1 MTRAGFSAA
10 GKSILE
16 QIWDELDK
24 IMDLL
29 MPAMRK
35 DADAFD
41 AVVYRNQAFGLA
53 KAIAIIQNPYRPDI
67 DQVRSEAME
76 RWMGRNGKGRKVRKS
91 IK

>member
-16 QIWDELDK
+16 QIWAELDN

-29 MPAMRK
+29 MPEMKNPDSSISIA
-35 DADAFD
+35 
-41 AVVYRNQAFGLA
+41 YRNQAFGLA
-53 KAIAIIQNPYRPDI
+53 KAIAIIQNPYRPDT
-67 DQVRSEAME
+67 DAVRSEAME